1 MRRKVRNWAA
11 FLLALALVLGMI
23 PAAYAAGYSITVNAP
38 TGNDLPY
45 WVFEKVGVDSADVL
59 NLTANEGH
67 TLPTNKVARVSLAVG
82 KNKEDEAACGISING
97 MYYVQSVTLEHPDFF
112 TGTVEIQIGR
122 DAQWSEE
129 TWGNI
134 TPVEG
139 SNILGRVQFKN
150 GTFTG
155 DVSITVSPMT
165 AEQAEAAQ
173 KQNQRQVVPQ
183 GKYTV
188 AQISEAIQGIMTQK
202 RAALGLSETDNLLS
216 GDELTYAGSS
226 ATDWLPIGLSR
237 CGVEDDYDAYL
248 AALQTYVE
256 QKYREPDKLDRVKA
270 TEWHRISARR
280 RSLAVL
286 ACGGDPTHFGKDENG
301 NDINLIA
308 DGVYDRGK
316 TVDIGAQGLNG
327 WLWGLITLDSM
338 KYNIPAGSSY
348 TRTEMIKKI
357 LSFQLPDDGFNLRF
371 AQGSTAD
378 PDITAMAIQSMGP
391 YYRTSTLNVKDP
403 VDRALE
409 RLSQLQLDTADFR
422 SWGTRNSESTSQV
435 IISLCSVGIDP
446 QNDPR
451 FVKNGLN
458 LLDALF
464 YYQQEDGGFAHSYEL
479 DEGNPSAVP
488 GESDSMATDQALLA
502 LVSVWRQ
509 AQGMSPLYDF
519 RPGGVS
525 AKILTPEE
533 SEVSFAGSYEFTEVD
548 QQQAD
553 ALPKKLSTENDEE
566 VTALLNKLKM
576 SRDFD
581 GYDTYMTKLTQAKSD
596 IDALYAEIEAINT
609 DIQEQIVPMT
619 EPGLGE
625 KSTVDR
631 LVKRYKALSDHDK
644 ELVQNW
650 DAVLAVK
657 AQTDAAQRTLLL
669 CIGGAAV
676 VMIGGSILVRRRR
689 ESK

>member
-1 MRRKVRNWAA
+1 MRRKVRNWTA
-11 FLLALALVLGMI
+11 FLLALVLVLGMM
-23 PAAYAAGYSITVNAP
+23 PTAYAAGYSITVNAP

-45 WVFEKVGVDSADVL
+45 WVFEKAGVDSADVL

-67 TLPTNKVARVSLAVG
+67 TLPTSKVARVSLAVG

-97 MYYVQSVTLEHPDFF
+97 MYYVQSVTLDHPDFF
-112 TGTVEIQIGR
+112 TGTVEIQVGK
-122 DAQWSEE
+122 DAQWTEE
-129 TWGNI
+129 TWGSI
-134 TPVEG
+134 TPVES
-139 SNILGRVQFKN
+139 SNIIGRVQFKN

-165 AEQAEAAQ
+165 AEQAEAAA
-173 KQNQRQVVPQ
+173 KTNQRQVVPK
-183 GKYTV
+183 GKYSVSDIT
-188 AQISEAIQGIMTQK
+188 EAIDGILAWK
-202 RAALGLSETDNLLS
+202 RAQQGVAEGQPLLS
-216 GDELTYAGSS
+216 GELLTYAGST
-226 ATDWLPIGLSR
+226 AADWLPIGLSR
-237 CGVEDDYDAYL
+237 YGAEDDYDSYL
-248 AALQTYVE
+248 AALRTYVE
-256 QKYREPDKLDRVKA
+256 RKYREPDKLDRTKA
-270 TEWHRISARR
+270 TEWHRIA
-280 RSLAVL
+280 LAVL
-286 ACGGDPTHFGKDENG
+286 ACGGDPTHFGRDENG
-301 NDINLIA
+301 ADINLIA

-316 TVDIGAQGLNG
+316 TADLGRQGLNG

-338 KYNIPAGSSY
+338 KYTIPAGASY
-348 TRTEMIKKI
+348 TRTELVKTI
-357 LSFQLPDDGFNLRF
+357 LSYQLSDDGFNLRV

-525 AKILTPEE
+525 SKILTPEE
-533 SEVSFAGSYEFTEVD
+533 SEVSFAGSYEFTQELQSRV
-548 QQQAD
+548 D
-553 ALPKKLSTENDEE
+553 ALPDALSTEDAEE
-566 VTALLNKLKM
+566 VAFLLERLKM
-576 SRDFD
+576 SREFD
-581 GYDTYMTKLTQAKSD
+581 GYDRYMEKLTAAQEK
-596 IDALYAEIEAINT
+596 IDALYAEIESLNA
-609 DIQEQIVPMT
+609 DIQEQIISMT

-650 DAVLAVK
+650 DTVLAVK
-657 AQTDAAQRTLLL
+657 AQTDAAQRNLFLI
-669 CIGGAAV
+669 IGGAVV
-676 VMIGGSILVRRRR
+676 VMVAVTVVVRRRR

>member
-23 PAAYAAGYSITVNAP
+23 PTAYAAGYSITVNAP

-67 TLPTNKVARVSLAVG
+67 TLPTSKVARVSLAVG
-82 KNKEDEAACGISING
+82 KGKDGEASCGISVNG

-134 TPVEG
+134 TPVED
-139 SNILGRVQFKN
+139 SNILGRVQFKD

-155 DVSITVSPMT
+155 DVTISVTPMT
-165 AEQAEAAQ
+165 QQQADAAA
-173 KQNQRQVVPQ
+173 KTNQRQVVPK
-183 GKYTV
+183 GKYSVSDIT
-188 AQISEAIQGIMTQK
+188 EAIDGILAWK
-202 RAALGLSETDNLLS
+202 RAQQGVAEGQPLLS
-216 GDELTYAGSS
+216 GELLTYAGST
-226 ATDWLPIGLSR
+226 AADWLPIGLSR
-237 CGVEDDYDAYL
+237 YGAEDDYDSYL
-248 AALQTYVE
+248 AALRTYVE
-256 QKYREPDKLDRVKA
+256 QKYREPDKLDRTKA
-270 TEWHRISARR
+270 TEWHRIA
-280 RSLAVL
+280 LAVL
-286 ACGGDPTHFGKDENG
+286 ACGGDPTHFGRDENG
-301 NDINLIA
+301 ADINLIA

-316 TVDIGAQGLNG
+316 TADLGRQGLNG

-338 KYNIPAGSSY
+338 KYTIPAGASY
-348 TRTEMIKKI
+348 TRTELVKTI
-357 LSFQLPDDGFNLRF
+357 LSYQLSDDGFNLRV

-525 AKILTPEE
+525 SKILTPEE
-533 SEVSFAGSYEFTEVD
+533 SEVSFAGSYEFTEAD

-553 ALPKKLSTENDEE
+553 ALPKKLSTENDAE

-576 SRDFD
+576 SRDFE

-596 IDALYAEIEAINT
+596 IDALYAEIESINA
-609 DIQEQIVPMT
+609 DIESQIVPMT
-619 EPGLGE
+619 DPGLGE

-657 AQTDAAQRTLLL
+657 AQTDAAQRNLFLI
-669 CIGGAAV
+669 IGGAVV
-676 VMIGGSILVRRRR
+676 VMVAVTVVVRRRR

>member
-11 FLLALALVLGMI
+11 FLLALVLVWGMI

-38 TGNDLPY
+38 TGNNLPY
-45 WVFEKVGVDSADVL
+45 WVFEKVGVDSTDVL

-67 TLPTNKVARVSLAVG
+67 TLPAGKVARVSLAVG

-97 MYYVQSVTLEHPDFF
+97 MYYVQSVTLDHPDFF
-112 TGTVEIQIGR
+112 TGTVEIQVGK

-129 TWGNI
+129 TWGSI
-134 TPVEG
+134 TPVES
-139 SNILGRVQFKN
+139 SNIIGRVQFRD

-165 AEQAEAAQ
+165 AQQAEAAQ

-188 AQISEAIQGIMTQK
+188 AQISEAIQGIMAQK
-202 RAALGLSETDNLLS
+202 RAVLGLEEGDNLLS

-270 TEWHRISARR
+270 TEWHRIS
-280 RSLAVL
+280 LAVL
-286 ACGGDPTHFGKDENG
+286 ACGGDPTHFGKDADG

-525 AKILTPEE
+525 SKILTPEE
-533 SEVSFAGSYEFTEVD
+533 SEVSFAGSYEFTQELQSRV
-548 QQQAD
+548 D
-553 ALPKKLSTENDEE
+553 ALPDALSTEDAEE
-566 VTALLNKLKM
+566 VAFLLERLKM
-576 SRDFD
+576 SREFD
-581 GYDTYMTKLTQAKSD
+581 GYDRYMEKLTAAQEK
-596 IDALYAEIEAINT
+596 IDALYAEIESLNA
-609 DIQEQIVPMT
+609 DIAAEILPMT
-619 EPGLGE
+619 DAGLKE
-625 KSTVDR
+625 KPIVDGI
-631 LVKRYKALSDHDK
+631 VKRYRALSEHDR
-644 ELVQNW
+644 ELVESW

>member
-1 MRRKVRNWAA
+1 MRRKVQNWTA
-11 FLLALALVLGMI
+11 FLLALVLVLGMI
-23 PAAYAAGYSITVNAP
+23 PAAYAAGYSISVNAP
-38 TGNDLPY
+38 TGNALPY
-45 WVFEKVGVDSADVL
+45 WVFEKVGVDSADVRY
-59 NLTANEGH
+59 LTAGESHG
-67 TLPTNKVARVSLAVG
+67 LPAGRVSRVSLAVG
-82 KNKEDEAACGISING
+82 KGKDGEASCGISING
-97 MYYVQSVTLEHPDFF
+97 MYYVQSVTLDHPDFF
-112 TGTVEIQIGR
+112 TGTVEIQVGK
-122 DAQWSEE
+122 DAQWTEE
-129 TWGNI
+129 TWGSI
-134 TPVEG
+134 TPVES
-139 SNILGRVQFKN
+139 SNIIGRVQFKN

-165 AEQAEAAQ
+165 AAQSEAAQ

-202 RAALGLSETDNLLS
+202 RSALGLSETDNLLS
-216 GDELTYAGSS
+216 GDELIYAGSS

-270 TEWHRISARR
+270 TEWHRIS
-280 RSLAVL
+280 LAVL
-286 ACGGDPTHFGKDENG
+286 ACGGDPTHFGKDESG

-348 TRTEMIKKI
+348 TRTEMIKRI

-378 PDITAMAIQSMGP
+378 PDITAMAIQALAP
-391 YYRTSTLNVKDP
+391 YYRNSTFNVKDP
-403 VDRALE
+403 VDKALDC
-409 RLSQLQLDTADFR
+409 LSELQLDTGDFR
-422 SWGTRNSESTSQV
+422 SWGTRNSESVSQ
-435 IISLCSVGIDP
+435 IIVSLCSIGVDP
-446 QNDPR
+446 QNDSR
-451 FVKNGLN
+451 FIKNGIN

-464 YYQQEDGGFAHSYEL
+464 YYQQEDGGFAHSYES
-479 DEGNPSAVP
+479 DPGNPSAIP
-488 GESDSMATDQALLA
+488 GESNSIATDQALLA
-502 LVSVWRQ
+502 LVAVWRQ
-509 AQGMSPLYDF
+509 AQGMSILYDF
-519 RPGGVS
+519 RPGSVS

-533 SEVSFAGSYEFTEVD
+533 SEVSFAGSYEFTQELQSRV
-548 QQQAD
+548 D
-553 ALPKKLSTENDEE
+553 ALPDALSTEDAEE
-566 VTALLNKLKM
+566 VAFLLERLKM
-576 SRDFD
+576 SREFD
-581 GYDTYMTKLTQAKSD
+581 GYDRYMEKLTAAQEK
-596 IDALYAEIEAINT
+596 IDALYTEIESLNADIAAEIL
-609 DIQEQIVPMT
+609 PMT
-619 EPGLGE
+619 DAGLKE
-625 KSTVDR
+625 KPIVDGI
-631 LVKRYKALSDHDK
+631 VKRYRALSEHDR
-644 ELVQNW
+644 ELVESW

>member
-45 WVFEKVGVDSADVL
+45 WVFEKAGVDSADVL

-67 TLPTNKVARVSLAVG
+67 TLPTSKVARVSLAVG
-82 KNKEDEAACGISING
+82 KNKEDEVACGISING
-97 MYYVQSVTLEHPDFF
+97 MYYVQSVTLDHPDFF
-112 TGTVEIQIGR
+112 TGTVEIQVGK

-129 TWGNI
+129 TWGSI
-134 TPVEG
+134 TPVES
-139 SNILGRVQFKN
+139 SNIIGRVQFKN

-165 AEQAEAAQ
+165 AAQAEAAQ
-173 KQNQRQVVPQ
+173 KLNQRQVVPQ

-188 AQISEAIQGIMTQK
+188 AQISEAIQGIMEQK
-202 RAALGLSETDNLLS
+202 RSALGLEDGDYLLS

-256 QKYREPDKLDRVKA
+256 QKYREEDKLDRVKA
-270 TEWHRISARR
+270 TEWHRI
-280 RSLAVL
+280 SLAVL

-301 NDINLIA
+301 SDINLIA

-378 PDITAMAIQSMGP
+378 PDITAMAIQALAP
-391 YYRTSTLNVKDP
+391 YYRNSTFNVKDP
-403 VDRALE
+403 VDKALDC
-409 RLSQLQLDTADFR
+409 LSKLQLDTGDFR
-422 SWGTRNSESTSQV
+422 SWGTRNSESVSQ
-435 IISLCSVGIDP
+435 IIVSLCSIGVDP

-451 FVKNGLN
+451 FIKNGIN

-464 YYQQEDGGFAHSYEL
+464 YYQQEDGGFAHSYES
-479 DEGNPSAVP
+479 DPGNPSAIP
-488 GESDSMATDQALLA
+488 GESNSIATDQALLA
-502 LVSVWRQ
+502 LVAVWRQ
-509 AQGMSPLYDF
+509 AQGMSILYDF
-519 RPGGVS
+519 RPGSVS

-533 SEVSFAGSYEFTEVD
+533 SEVSFAGSYEFTQELQSRV
-548 QQQAD
+548 D
-553 ALPKKLSTENDEE
+553 ALPDALSTEDAEE
-566 VTALLNKLKM
+566 VAFLLERLKM
-576 SRDFD
+576 SREFD
-581 GYDTYMTKLTQAKSD
+581 GYDRYMEKLTAAQEK
-596 IDALYAEIEAINT
+596 IDALYAEIESLNA
-609 DIQEQIVPMT
+609 DIAAEILPMT
-619 EPGLGE
+619 DAGLKE
-625 KSTVDR
+625 KPIVDGI
-631 LVKRYKALSDHDK
+631 VKRYRTLSEHDR
-644 ELVQNW
+644 ELVESW

>member
-1 MRRKVRNWAA
+1 MRRKVRNLTAL
-11 FLLALALVLGMI
+11 LLALVLVLGMI
-23 PAAYAAGYSITVNAP
+23 PTAYAAGYSITVNAP
-38 TGNDLPY
+38 TGNNLPY

-59 NLTANEGH
+59 NLMANEGH

-82 KNKEDEAACGISING
+82 KNKEDEVACGISING
-97 MYYVQSVTLEHPDFF
+97 MYYVQSVTLDHPDFF
-112 TGTVEIQIGR
+112 TGTVEIQVGK
-122 DAQWSEE
+122 DAHWSEE
-129 TWGNI
+129 TWGSI
-134 TPVEG
+134 TPVES
-139 SNILGRVQFKN
+139 SNIIGRVQFKN

-165 AEQAEAAQ
+165 AAQAEAAQ
-173 KQNQRQVVPQ
+173 KLNQRQVVPQ

-188 AQISEAIQGIMTQK
+188 AQISEAIQGIMAQK
-202 RAALGLSETDNLLS
+202 RSALGLEDGDYLLS

-270 TEWHRISARR
+270 TEWHRI
-280 RSLAVL
+280 SLAVL

-378 PDITAMAIQSMGP
+378 PDITAMAIQALAP
-391 YYRTSTLNVKDP
+391 YYRNSTFNVKDP
-403 VDRALE
+403 VDKALGC
-409 RLSQLQLDTADFR
+409 LSELQLDTGDFR
-422 SWGTRNSESTSQV
+422 SWGTRNSESVSQ
-435 IISLCSVGIDP
+435 IIVSLCSIGVDP
-446 QNDPR
+446 QNDTR
-451 FVKNGLN
+451 FIKSGIN

-464 YYQQEDGGFAHSYEL
+464 YYQQEDGGFAHSYES
-479 DEGNPSAVP
+479 DPGNPSAIP
-488 GESDSMATDQALLA
+488 GESNSIATDQALLA
-502 LVSVWRQ
+502 LVAVWRQ
-509 AQGMSPLYDF
+509 AQGMSILYDF
-519 RPGGVS
+519 RPGSVS

-533 SEVSFAGSYEFTEVD
+533 SEVSFAGSYEFTEAD

-553 ALPKKLSTENDEE
+553 ALPQKLTTENDAE

-581 GYDTYMTKLTQAKSD
+581 GYDTYMAKLTQAKSD
-596 IDALYAEIEAINT
+596 IDALYAEIESLNA
-609 DIQEQIVPMT
+609 DIQEQIISMT

-650 DAVLAVK
+650 DTVLAVK
-657 AQTDAAQRTLLL
+657 AQTDAAQRNLFLI
-669 CIGGAAV
+669 IGGAVV
-676 VMIGGSILVRRRR
+676 VMVAVTVVIRRRR

>member
-1 MRRKVRNWAA
+1 MRRKVQNWTA
-11 FLLALALVLGMI
+11 FLLALVLVLGMI
-23 PAAYAAGYSITVNAP
+23 PAAYAAGYSISVNAP
-38 TGNDLPY
+38 TGNALPY
-45 WVFEKVGVDSADVL
+45 WVFEKVGVDSADVRY
-59 NLTANEGH
+59 LTAGESHG
-67 TLPTNKVARVSLAVG
+67 LPAGRVSRVSLAVG
-82 KNKEDEAACGISING
+82 KGKDGEASCGISING
-97 MYYVQSVTLEHPDFF
+97 MYYVQSVTLDHPDFF
-112 TGTVEIQIGR
+112 TGTVEIQVGK
-122 DAQWSEE
+122 DAQWTEE
-129 TWGNI
+129 TWGSI
-134 TPVEG
+134 TPVES
-139 SNILGRVQFKN
+139 SNIIGRVQFKN

-165 AEQAEAAQ
+165 AAQSEAAQ

-202 RAALGLSETDNLLS
+202 RSALGLSETDNLLS
-216 GDELTYAGSS
+216 GDELIYAGSS

-270 TEWHRISARR
+270 TEWHRIS
-280 RSLAVL
+280 LAVL
-286 ACGGDPTHFGKDENG
+286 ACGGDPTHFGKDESG

-348 TRTEMIKKI
+348 TRTEMIKRI
-357 LSFQLPDDGFNLRF
+357 LSFQLPDDGFSLRF

-378 PDITAMAIQSMGP
+378 PDITAMAIQALAP
-391 YYRTSTLNVKDP
+391 YYRNSTFNVKDP
-403 VDRALE
+403 VDKALGC
-409 RLSQLQLDTADFR
+409 LSELQLDTGDFR
-422 SWGTRNSESTSQV
+422 SWGTRNSESVSQ
-435 IISLCSVGIDP
+435 IIVSLCSIGVDP
-446 QNDPR
+446 QNDTR
-451 FVKNGLN
+451 FIKNGIN

-464 YYQQEDGGFAHSYEL
+464 YYQQEDGGFAHSYES
-479 DEGNPSAVP
+479 DPGNPSAIP
-488 GESDSMATDQALLA
+488 GESNSIATDQALLA
-502 LVSVWRQ
+502 LVAVWRQ
-509 AQGMSPLYDF
+509 AQGMSILYDF
-519 RPGGVS
+519 RPGSVS

-533 SEVSFAGSYEFTEVD
+533 SEVSFAGSYEFTEAD

-553 ALPKKLSTENDEE
+553 ALPQKLTTENDAE

-596 IDALYAEIEAINT
+596 IDALYAEIESLNA
-609 DIQEQIVPMT
+609 DIQEQIISMT

-650 DAVLAVK
+650 DTVLAVK
-657 AQTDAAQRTLLL
+657 AQTDAAQRNLFLI
-669 CIGGAAV
+669 IGGAVV
-676 VMIGGSILVRRRR
+676 VMVAATVVIRRRR

>member
-1 MRRKVRNWAA
+1 MRRKVRNLTA
-11 FLLALALVLGMI
+11 FLLALVLILGMI
-23 PAAYAAGYSITVNAP
+23 PTAYAAGYSITVNAP

-67 TLPTNKVARVSLAVG
+67 TLPASKVARVSLAVG
-82 KNKEDEAACGISING
+82 KNKEDEVACGISING

-112 TGTVEIQIGR
+112 TGTVEIQVGK
-122 DAQWSEE
+122 DAQWTED
-129 TWGNI
+129 TWGDV
-134 TPVEG
+134 TPLEESSTIG
-139 SNILGRVQFKN
+139 CVQFKN
-150 GTFTG
+150 GTFTA
-155 DVSITVSPMT
+155 DVNITITPMT
-165 AEQAEAAQ
+165 AQQAEAAQ

-188 AQISEAIQGIMTQK
+188 AQISEAIQGIMAQK
-202 RAALGLSETDNLLS
+202 RSALGLEDGDYLLS

-270 TEWHRISARR
+270 TEWHRIS
-280 RSLAVL
+280 LAVL

-301 NDINLIA
+301 SDINLIA

-357 LSFQLPDDGFNLRF
+357 LSFQLPDNGFNLRF

-378 PDITAMAIQSMGP
+378 PDITAMAIQALAP
-391 YYRTSTLNVKDP
+391 YYRNSTFNVKDP
-403 VDRALE
+403 VDKALDC
-409 RLSQLQLDTADFR
+409 LSKLQLDTGDFR
-422 SWGTRNSESTSQV
+422 SWGTRNSESVSQ
-435 IISLCSVGIDP
+435 IIVSLCSIGVDP

-451 FVKNGLN
+451 FIKNGIN

-464 YYQQEDGGFAHSYEL
+464 YYQQEDGGFAHSYES
-479 DEGNPSAVP
+479 DPGNPSAVP
-488 GESDSMATDQALLA
+488 GESNSIATDQALLA
-502 LVSVWRQ
+502 LVAVWRQ
-509 AQGMSPLYDF
+509 AQGMSILYDF
-519 RPGGVS
+519 RPGSVS

-533 SEVSFAGSYEFTEVD
+533 SEVSFAGSYEFTQELQGRV
-548 QQQAD
+548 D
-553 ALPKKLSTENDEE
+553 ALPKALSTEDAEE
-566 VTALLNKLKM
+566 VAFLLERLKM
-576 SRDFD
+576 SREFD
-581 GYDTYMTKLTQAKSD
+581 GYDRYMEKLTAAQEK
-596 IDALYAEIEAINT
+596 IDALYAEIESLNA
-609 DIQEQIVPMT
+609 DIAAEILPMT
-619 EPGLGE
+619 DAGLKE
-625 KSTVDR
+625 KPIVDGI
-631 LVKRYKALSDHDK
+631 VKRYRALSEHDRA
-644 ELVQNW
+644 LVESW

>member
-1 MRRKVRNWAA
+1 M
-11 FLLALALVLGMI
+11 
-23 PAAYAAGYSITVNAP
+23 
-38 TGNDLPY
+38 
-45 WVFEKVGVDSADVL
+45 
-59 NLTANEGH
+59 
-67 TLPTNKVARVSLAVG
+67 
-82 KNKEDEAACGISING
+82 
-97 MYYVQSVTLEHPDFF
+97 
-112 TGTVEIQIGR
+112 
-122 DAQWSEE
+122 
-129 TWGNI
+129 
-134 TPVEG
+134 EG

-202 RAALGLSETDNLLS
+202 RSALGLSETDNLLS

-248 AALQTYVE
+248 AALQSYVE

-270 TEWHRISARR
+270 TEWHRIS
-280 RSLAVL
+280 LAVL
-286 ACGGDPTHFGKDENG
+286 ACDGDPTHFGKDENG
-301 NDINLIA
+301 SDINLIA

-378 PDITAMAIQSMGP
+378 PDITAMAIQALAP
-391 YYRTSTLNVKDP
+391 YYRNATFNVKDP
-403 VDRALE
+403 VDKALDC
-409 RLSQLQLDTADFR
+409 LSELQLDTGDFR
-422 SWGTRNSESTSQV
+422 SWGTRNSESVSQ
-435 IISLCSVGIDP
+435 IIVSLCSIGVDP
-446 QNDPR
+446 QNDSR
-451 FVKNGLN
+451 FIKNGIN

-464 YYQQEDGGFAHSYEL
+464 YYQQEDGGFAHSYES
-479 DEGNPSAVP
+479 DPGNPSAIP
-488 GESDSMATDQALLA
+488 GESNSIATDQALLA
-502 LVSVWRQ
+502 LVAVWRQ
-509 AQGMSPLYDF
+509 AQGMSILYDF
-519 RPGGVS
+519 RPGSVS

-533 SEVSFAGSYEFTEVD
+533 SEVSFAGSYEFTQELQSRV
-548 QQQAD
+548 D
-553 ALPKKLSTENDEE
+553 ALPDALSTEDAEE
-566 VTALLNKLKM
+566 VAFLLERLKM
-576 SRDFD
+576 SREFD
-581 GYDTYMTKLTQAKSD
+581 GYDRYMEKLTAAQEK
-596 IDALYAEIEAINT
+596 IDALYAEIESLNA
-609 DIQEQIVPMT
+609 DIAAEILPMT
-619 EPGLGE
+619 DAGLKE
-625 KSTVDR
+625 KPIVDGI
-631 LVKRYKALSDHDK
+631 VKRYRTLSEHDR
-644 ELVQNW
+644 ELVESW

>member
-1 MRRKVRNWAA
+1 MRRKVQNWTA
-11 FLLALALVLGMI
+11 FLLALMLVLGMI
-23 PAAYAAGYSITVNAP
+23 PTAYAAGYSITVNAP

-67 TLPTNKVARVSLAVG
+67 TLPTSKVARVSLAVG
-82 KNKEDEAACGISING
+82 KGKDGEASCGISVNG

-134 TPVEG
+134 TPVED
-139 SNILGRVQFKN
+139 SNILGRVQFKD

-155 DVSITVSPMT
+155 DVTISVTPMT
-165 AEQAEAAQ
+165 QQQADAAA
-173 KQNQRQVVPQ
+173 KTNQRQVVPK
-183 GKYTV
+183 GKYSVSDIT
-188 AQISEAIQGIMTQK
+188 EAIDGILAWK
-202 RAALGLSETDNLLS
+202 RAQQGVAEGQPLLS
-216 GDELTYAGSS
+216 GELLTYAGST
-226 ATDWLPIGLSR
+226 AADWLPIGLSR
-237 CGVEDDYDAYL
+237 YGAEDDYDSYL
-248 AALQTYVE
+248 AALRTYVE
-256 QKYREPDKLDRVKA
+256 QKYREPDKLDRTKA
-270 TEWHRISARR
+270 TEWHRIA
-280 RSLAVL
+280 LAVL
-286 ACGGDPTHFGKDENG
+286 ACGGDPTHFGRDENG
-301 NDINLIA
+301 ADINLIA

-316 TVDIGAQGLNG
+316 TADLGRQGLNG

-338 KYNIPAGSSY
+338 KYTIPAGASY
-348 TRTEMIKKI
+348 TRTELVKTI
-357 LSFQLPDDGFNLRF
+357 LSYQLSDDGFNLRV

-525 AKILTPEE
+525 SKILTPEE
-533 SEVSFAGSYEFTEVD
+533 SEVSFAGSYEFTEAD
-548 QQQAD
+548 QQQVD

-566 VTALLNKLKM
+566 VTSLLNKLKM

-596 IDALYAEIEAINT
+596 IDALYAEIESINA
-609 DIQEQIVPMT
+609 DIESQIVPMT

-644 ELVQNW
+644 DLVQNW

-657 AQTDAAQRTLLL
+657 AQTDAAQRNLFLI
-669 CIGGAAV
+669 IGGVVV
-676 VMIGGSILVRRRR
+676 VMVAVTVVIRRRR

>member
-11 FLLALALVLGMI
+11 FLLALALVWGMI

-38 TGNDLPY
+38 TENDLPY

-59 NLTANEGH
+59 SLTANEGL

-82 KNKEDEAACGISING
+82 KNKEDETACGISING
-97 MYYVQSVTLEHPDFF
+97 MYYVQSVTLDHPDFF
-112 TGTVEIQIGR
+112 TGTVEIQVGK
-122 DAQWSEE
+122 DAHWSEE
-129 TWGNI
+129 TWGSI
-134 TPVEG
+134 TPVES
-139 SNILGRVQFKN
+139 SNIIGRVQFKN

-165 AEQAEAAQ
+165 AAQAEAAQ
-173 KQNQRQVVPQ
+173 KLNQRQVVPQ

-202 RAALGLSETDNLLS
+202 RSALGLEDGDYLLS

-270 TEWHRISARR
+270 TEWHRIS
-280 RSLAVL
+280 LAVL

-301 NDINLIA
+301 SDINLIA

-348 TRTEMIKKI
+348 TRTEMIKRI
-357 LSFQLPDDGFNLRF
+357 LSFQLPDNGFNLRF

-525 AKILTPEE
+525 SKILTPEE
-533 SEVSFAGSYEFTEVD
+533 SEVSFAGSYEFTQELQSRV
-548 QQQAD
+548 D
-553 ALPKKLSTENDEE
+553 ALPDALSTEDAEE
-566 VTALLNKLKM
+566 VAFLLERLKM
-576 SRDFD
+576 SREFD
-581 GYDTYMTKLTQAKSD
+581 GYDRYMEKLTAAQEK
-596 IDALYAEIEAINT
+596 IDALYAEIESLNA
-609 DIQEQIVPMT
+609 DIAAEILPMT
-619 EPGLGE
+619 DAGLKE
-625 KSTVDR
+625 KPIVDGI
-631 LVKRYKALSDHDK
+631 VKRYRTLSEHDR
-644 ELVQNW
+644 ELVESW

>member
-11 FLLALALVLGMI
+11 FLLALVLVWGMI

-59 NLTANEGH
+59 YLTAGESHG
-67 TLPTNKVARVSLAVG
+67 LPAGRVSRVSLAVG
-82 KNKEDEAACGISING
+82 KGKDGEASCGISVNG

-134 TPVEG
+134 TPVED
-139 SNILGRVQFKN
+139 SNILGRVQFKD

-155 DVSITVSPMT
+155 DVTISVTPMT
-165 AEQAEAAQ
+165 QQQADAAA
-173 KQNQRQVVPQ
+173 KTNQRQVVPK
-183 GKYTV
+183 GKYSVSDIT
-188 AQISEAIQGIMTQK
+188 EAIDGILAWK
-202 RAALGLSETDNLLS
+202 RAQQGVAEGQPLLS
-216 GDELTYAGSS
+216 GELLTYAGST
-226 ATDWLPIGLSR
+226 AADWLPIGLSR
-237 CGVEDDYDAYL
+237 YGAEDDYDSYL
-248 AALQTYVE
+248 AALRTYVE
-256 QKYREPDKLDRVKA
+256 QKYREPDKLDRTKA
-270 TEWHRISARR
+270 TEWHRIA
-280 RSLAVL
+280 LAVL
-286 ACGGDPTHFGKDENG
+286 ACGGDPTHFGRDENG
-301 NDINLIA
+301 ADINLIA

-316 TVDIGAQGLNG
+316 TADLGRQGLNG

-338 KYNIPAGSSY
+338 KYTIPAGASY
-348 TRTEMIKKI
+348 TRTELVKTI
-357 LSFQLPDDGFNLRF
+357 LSYQLSDDGFNLRV

-525 AKILTPEE
+525 SKILTPEE
-533 SEVSFAGSYEFTEVD
+533 SEVSFAGSYEFTEAD

-553 ALPKKLSTENDEE
+553 ALPQKLTTENDAE

-581 GYDTYMTKLTQAKSD
+581 GYETYMTKLTQAKSD
-596 IDALYAEIEAINT
+596 IDALYAEIENLNA
-609 DIQEQIVPMT
+609 DIQKQIIPMT

-657 AQTDAAQRTLLL
+657 AQTDAAQRNLFLT
-669 CIGGAAV
+669 IGGAVV
-676 VMIGGSILVRRRR
+676 VMVAVTVVVRRRR

>member
-1 MRRKVRNWAA
+1 MRRKSGKW
-11 FLLALALVLGMI
+11 LLWLLVLTLLWGSI
-23 PAAYAAGYSITVNAP
+23 PAAYAAGHSITIHAP
-38 TGNDLPY
+38 EGNGLPY
-45 WVFEKVGVDSADVL
+45 WEFEKAGVESADVRY
-59 NLTANEGH
+59 LTAGESHG
-67 TLPTNKVARVSLAVG
+67 LPAGRVSRVSLAVG
-82 KNKEDEAACGISING
+82 KGKDGEASCGISVNG

-134 TPVEG
+134 TPVED
-139 SNILGRVQFKN
+139 SNILGRVQFKD
-150 GTFTG
+150 GTFTD
-155 DVSITVSPMT
+155 DVTISVTPMT
-165 AEQAEAAQ
+165 QQQADAAQ

-188 AQISEAIQGIMTQK
+188 AQISEAIQGIMAQK
-202 RAALGLSETDNLLS
+202 RSALGLSETDNLLS

-237 CGVEDDYDAYL
+237 CGVEDDYDSYL

-270 TEWHRISARR
+270 TEWHRISL
-280 RSLAVL
+280 SVL
-286 ACGGDPTHFGKDENG
+286 ACGGDPTHFGKDADG

-378 PDITAMAIQSMGP
+378 PDITAMAIQALAP
-391 YYRTSTLNVKDP
+391 YYRNATFNVKDP
-403 VDRALE
+403 VDKALDC
-409 RLSQLQLDTADFR
+409 LSKLQLDTGDFR
-422 SWGTRNSESTSQV
+422 SWGTRNSESVSQ
-435 IISLCSVGIDP
+435 IIVSLCSIGVDP
-446 QNDPR
+446 QNDSR
-451 FVKNGLN
+451 FIKNGIN

-525 AKILTPEE
+525 SKILTPEE
-533 SEVSFAGSYEFTEVD
+533 SEVSFAGSYEFTQELQSRV
-548 QQQAD
+548 D
-553 ALPKKLSTENDEE
+553 ALPDALSTEDAEE
-566 VTALLNKLKM
+566 VAFLLERLKM
-576 SRDFD
+576 SREFD
-581 GYDTYMTKLTQAKSD
+581 GYDRYMEKLTAAQEK
-596 IDALYAEIEAINT
+596 IDALYAEIESLNA
-609 DIQEQIVPMT
+609 DIAAEILPMT
-619 EPGLGE
+619 DAGLKE
-625 KSTVDR
+625 KPIVDGI
-631 LVKRYKALSDHDK
+631 VKRYRALSEHDR
-644 ELVQNW
+644 ELVESW

>member
-1 MRRKVRNWAA
+1 MRRKVRNWTA
-11 FLLALALVLGMI
+11 FLLALVLIFSMI

-45 WVFEKVGVDSADVL
+45 WVFEKAGVDSADVL

-67 TLPTNKVARVSLAVG
+67 TLPASKVARVSLAVG
-82 KNKEDEAACGISING
+82 KNKEDEASCGISING
-97 MYYVQSVTLEHPDFF
+97 MYYVQSVTLDHPDFF
-112 TGTVEIQIGR
+112 TGTVEIQVGK
-122 DAQWSEE
+122 DAQWGEE
-129 TWGNI
+129 TWGSI
-134 TPVEG
+134 TPLEN
-139 SNILGRVQFKN
+139 SNIIGRVQFKH

-165 AEQAEAAQ
+165 AQQAETAQ

-188 AQISEAIQGIMTQK
+188 AQISEAIQGIMAQK
-202 RAALGLSETDNLLS
+202 RAVLGLEEGDNLLS
-216 GDELTYAGSS
+216 GGELTYAGSS

-256 QKYREPDKLDRVKA
+256 QKYREPDKLDRTKA
-270 TEWHRISARR
+270 TEWHRIA
-280 RSLAVL
+280 LAVL
-286 ACGGDPTHFGKDENG
+286 ACGGDPTHFGRDENG

-378 PDITAMAIQSMGP
+378 PDITAMAIQALAP
-391 YYRTSTLNVKDP
+391 YYRNSTFNVKDP
-403 VDRALE
+403 VDKALDC
-409 RLSQLQLDTADFR
+409 LSKLQLDTGDFR
-422 SWGTRNSESTSQV
+422 SWGTRNSESVSQ
-435 IISLCSVGIDP
+435 IIVSLCSIGVDP

-451 FVKNGLN
+451 FIKNGIN

-464 YYQQEDGGFAHSYEL
+464 YYQQEDGGFAHSYES
-479 DEGNPSAVP
+479 DPSNPSAVA
-488 GESDSMATDQALLA
+488 GESNSIATDQALLA
-502 LVSVWRQ
+502 LVAVWRQ
-509 AQGMSPLYDF
+509 AQGMSILYDF
-519 RPGGVS
+519 RPGSVS

-533 SEVSFAGSYEFTEVD
+533 SEVSFAGSYEFTQELQSRV
-548 QQQAD
+548 D
-553 ALPKKLSTENDEE
+553 ALPDALSTEDAEE
-566 VTALLNKLKM
+566 VAFLLERLKM
-576 SRDFD
+576 SREFD
-581 GYDTYMTKLTQAKSD
+581 GYDRYMEKLTAAQEK
-596 IDALYAEIEAINT
+596 IDALYAEIESLNA
-609 DIQEQIVPMT
+609 DIAAEILPMT
-619 EPGLGE
+619 DAGLKE
-625 KSTVDR
+625 KPIVDGI
-631 LVKRYKALSDHDK
+631 VKRYRALSEHDR
-644 ELVQNW
+644 ELVESW

>member
-1 MRRKVRNWAA
+1 MRRKVRNWTA
-11 FLLALALVLGMI
+11 FLLALVLIFSMI

-45 WVFEKVGVDSADVL
+45 WVFEKAGVDSADVL

-67 TLPTNKVARVSLAVG
+67 TLPASKVARVSLAVG
-82 KNKEDEAACGISING
+82 KNKEDEASCGISING
-97 MYYVQSVTLEHPDFF
+97 MYYVQSVTLDHPDFF
-112 TGTVEIQIGR
+112 TGTVEIQVGK
-122 DAQWSEE
+122 DAQWGEE
-129 TWGNI
+129 TWGSI
-134 TPVEG
+134 TPLEN
-139 SNILGRVQFKN
+139 SNIIGRVQFKH

-165 AEQAEAAQ
+165 AQQAETAQ

-188 AQISEAIQGIMTQK
+188 AQISEAIQGIMAQK
-202 RAALGLSETDNLLS
+202 RAVLGLEEGDNLLS
-216 GDELTYAGSS
+216 GGELTYAGSS

-270 TEWHRISARR
+270 TEWHRI
-280 RSLAVL
+280 SLAVL

-378 PDITAMAIQSMGP
+378 PDITAMAIQALAP
-391 YYRTSTLNVKDP
+391 YYRNSTFNVKDP
-403 VDRALE
+403 VDKALDC
-409 RLSQLQLDTADFR
+409 LSKLQLDTGDFR
-422 SWGTRNSESTSQV
+422 SWGTRNSESVSQ
-435 IISLCSVGIDP
+435 IIVSLCSIGVDP

-451 FVKNGLN
+451 FIKNGIN

-464 YYQQEDGGFAHSYEL
+464 YYQQEDGGFAHSYES
-479 DEGNPSAVP
+479 DPSNPSAVA
-488 GESDSMATDQALLA
+488 GESNSIATDQALLA
-502 LVSVWRQ
+502 LVAVWRQ
-509 AQGMSPLYDF
+509 AQGMSILYDF
-519 RPGGVS
+519 RPGSVS

-533 SEVSFAGSYEFTEVD
+533 SEVSFAGSYEFTQELQSRV
-548 QQQAD
+548 D
-553 ALPKKLSTENDEE
+553 ALPDALSTEDAEE
-566 VTALLNKLKM
+566 VAFLLERLKM
-576 SRDFD
+576 SREFD
-581 GYDTYMTKLTQAKSD
+581 GYDRYMEKLTAAQEK
-596 IDALYAEIEAINT
+596 IDALYAEIESLNA
-609 DIQEQIVPMT
+609 DIAAEILPMT
-619 EPGLGE
+619 DAGLKE
-625 KSTVDR
+625 KPIVDGI
-631 LVKRYKALSDHDK
+631 VKRYRTLSEHDR
-644 ELVQNW
+644 ELVENW

>member
-1 MRRKVRNWAA
+1 MRRKVRNWTA
-11 FLLALALVLGMI
+11 FLLALMLVLGMI
-23 PAAYAAGYSITVNAP
+23 PTAYAAGYSITVNAP

-45 WVFEKVGVDSADVL
+45 WVFEKAGVDSADVL

-67 TLPTNKVARVSLAVG
+67 TLPASKVARVSLAVG

-97 MYYVQSVTLEHPDFF
+97 MYYVQSVTLDHPDFF
-112 TGTVEIQIGR
+112 TGTVEIQVGK

-129 TWGNI
+129 TWGNV
-134 TPVEG
+134 TPLEN
-139 SNILGRVQFKN
+139 SNIIGRVQFKN

-165 AEQAEAAQ
+165 AQQAEAAQ

-188 AQISEAIQGIMTQK
+188 AQISEAIQGILAQK
-202 RAALGLSETDNLLS
+202 RSALGLPETDDLLS

-237 CGVEDDYDAYL
+237 CGVEADYDAYL

-270 TEWHRISARR
+270 TEWHRIS
-280 RSLAVL
+280 LAVL
-286 ACGGDPTHFGKDENG
+286 ACGGDPTHFGKDADG

-378 PDITAMAIQSMGP
+378 PDITAMAIQALAP
-391 YYRTSTLNVKDP
+391 YYRNATFNVKDP
-403 VDRALE
+403 VDKALDC
-409 RLSQLQLDTADFR
+409 LSKLQLDTGDFR
-422 SWGTRNSESTSQV
+422 SWGTRNSESVSQ
-435 IISLCSVGIDP
+435 IIVSLCSIGVDP

-451 FVKNGLN
+451 FIKNGIN

-464 YYQQEDGGFAHSYEL
+464 YYQQEDGGFAHS
-479 DEGNPSAVP
+479 AIP
-488 GESDSMATDQALLA
+488 GESNSIATDQALLA
-502 LVSVWRQ
+502 LVAVWRQ
-509 AQGMSPLYDF
+509 AQGMSILYDF
-519 RPGGVS
+519 RPGSVS

-533 SEVSFAGSYEFTEVD
+533 SEVSFAGSYEFTEAD

-553 ALPKKLSTENDEE
+553 ALPKKLSTENDAE
-566 VTALLNKLKM
+566 VTALLDKLKM
-576 SRDFD
+576 SRNFD
-581 GYDTYMTKLTQAKSD
+581 GYDTYMTKLTQAKRD
-596 IDALYAEIEAINT
+596 IDALYAEIESINV
-609 DIQEQIVPMT
+609 DIQEQIIPMT
-619 EPGLGE
+619 DPGLGE

-631 LVKRYKALSDHDK
+631 LVKRYKVLSGHDK

-650 DAVLAVK
+650 GAVLSVK
-657 AQTDAAQRTLLL
+657 AQTDAAQRNLFLI
-669 CIGGAAV
+669 IGGAVV
-676 VMIGGSILVRRRR
+676 VMVAATVVIRRRR

>member
-38 TGNDLPY
+38 TGNNLPY

-82 KNKEDEAACGISING
+82 KGKDGEASCGISVNG

-134 TPVEG
+134 TPVED
-139 SNILGRVQFKN
+139 SNILGRVQFKD

-155 DVSITVSPMT
+155 DVTISVTPMT
-165 AEQAEAAQ
+165 QQQADAAA
-173 KQNQRQVVPQ
+173 KTNQRQVVPK
-183 GKYTV
+183 GKYSVSDIT
-188 AQISEAIQGIMTQK
+188 EAIDGILAWK
-202 RAALGLSETDNLLS
+202 RAQQGVAEGQPLLS
-216 GDELTYAGSS
+216 GELLTYAGST
-226 ATDWLPIGLSR
+226 AADWLPIGLSR
-237 CGVEDDYDAYL
+237 YGAEDDYDSYL
-248 AALQTYVE
+248 AALRTYVE
-256 QKYREPDKLDRVKA
+256 QKYREPDKLDRTKA
-270 TEWHRISARR
+270 TEWHRIA
-280 RSLAVL
+280 LAVL
-286 ACGGDPTHFGKDENG
+286 ACGGDPTHFGRDENG
-301 NDINLIA
+301 ADINLIA

-403 VDRALE
+403 VDKALDC
-409 RLSQLQLDTADFR
+409 LSKLQLDTGDFR
-422 SWGTRNSESTSQV
+422 SWGTRNSESVSQ
-435 IISLCSVGIDP
+435 IIVSLCSIGVDP
-446 QNDPR
+446 QNDSR
-451 FVKNGLN
+451 FIKNGIN

-464 YYQQEDGGFAHSYEL
+464 YYQQEDGGFAHSYES
-479 DEGNPSAVP
+479 DPGNPSAIP
-488 GESDSMATDQALLA
+488 GESNSIATDQALLA
-502 LVSVWRQ
+502 LVAVWRQ
-509 AQGMSPLYDF
+509 AQGMSILYDF
-519 RPGGVS
+519 RPGSVS

-533 SEVSFAGSYEFTEVD
+533 SEVSFAGSYKFTEAD

-553 ALPKKLSTENDEE
+553 ALPKKLSTENDAE

-576 SRDFD
+576 SRDFE

-596 IDALYAEIEAINT
+596 IDALYAEIESLNA
-609 DIQEQIVPMT
+609 DIQEQIISMT

-650 DAVLAVK
+650 DTVLAVK
-657 AQTDAAQRTLLL
+657 AQTDAAQRNLFLI
-669 CIGGAAV
+669 IGGAVV
-676 VMIGGSILVRRRR
+676 VMVAVTVVVRRRR

>member
-11 FLLALALVLGMI
+11 FLLALVLVFSMI
-23 PAAYAAGYSITVNAP
+23 PTAYAAGYSITVNAP

-45 WVFEKVGVDSADVL
+45 WVFEKAGVDSADVL

-67 TLPTNKVARVSLAVG
+67 TLPASKVARVSLAVG

-139 SNILGRVQFKN
+139 SNIIGRVQFKN
-150 GTFTG
+150 GAFTG

-165 AEQAEAAQ
+165 AEQSEAAQ

-188 AQISEAIQGIMTQK
+188 AQISEAIQGIMVQK
-202 RAALGLSETDNLLS
+202 RSALGLEEGDYLLS

-237 CGVEDDYDAYL
+237 CGVEDNYDAYL

-270 TEWHRISARR
+270 TEWHRIS
-280 RSLAVL
+280 LAVL
-286 ACGGDPTHFGKDENG
+286 ACGGDPTHFGKDESG

-378 PDITAMAIQSMGP
+378 PDITAMAIQALAP
-391 YYRTSTLNVKDP
+391 YYRNATFNVKDP
-403 VDRALE
+403 VDKALDC
-409 RLSQLQLDTADFR
+409 LSKLQLDTGDFR
-422 SWGTRNSESTSQV
+422 SWGTRNSESVSQ
-435 IISLCSVGIDP
+435 IIVSLCSIGVDP
-446 QNDPR
+446 QNDSR
-451 FVKNGLN
+451 FIKNGIN

-464 YYQQEDGGFAHSYEL
+464 YYQQEDGGFAHSYES
-479 DEGNPSAVP
+479 DPGNPSAIP
-488 GESDSMATDQALLA
+488 GESNSIATDQALLA
-502 LVSVWRQ
+502 LVAVWRQ
-509 AQGMSPLYDF
+509 AQGMSILYDF
-519 RPGGVS
+519 RPGSVS

-533 SEVSFAGSYEFTEVD
+533 SEVSFAGSYEFTEAD

-553 ALPKKLSTENDEE
+553 ALPDALSTEDAEE
-566 VTALLNKLKM
+566 VAFLLERLKM
-576 SRDFD
+576 SREFD
-581 GYDTYMTKLTQAKSD
+581 GYDRYMEKLTAAQEK
-596 IDALYAEIEAINT
+596 IDALYAEIESLNA
-609 DIQEQIVPMT
+609 DIAAEILPMT
-619 EPGLGE
+619 DAGLKE
-625 KSTVDR
+625 KPIVDGI
-631 LVKRYKALSDHDK
+631 VKRYRTLSEHDR
-644 ELVQNW
+644 ELVESW

>member
-1 MRRKVRNWAA
+1 MRRKSGKW
-11 FLLALALVLGMI
+11 LLWLLVLTLLWGSI
-23 PAAYAAGYSITVNAP
+23 PAAYAAGHSITVNAP

-45 WVFEKVGVDSADVL
+45 WVFEKVGVENADVL
-59 NLTANEGH
+59 YLTAGESHG
-67 TLPTNKVARVSLAVG
+67 LPAGRVSRVSLAVG
-82 KNKEDEAACGISING
+82 KGKDGEASCGISVNG

-134 TPVEG
+134 TPVED
-139 SNILGRVQFKN
+139 SNILGRVQFKD

-155 DVSITVSPMT
+155 DVTISVTPMT
-165 AEQAEAAQ
+165 QQQADAAA
-173 KQNQRQVVPQ
+173 KTNQRQVVPK
-183 GKYTV
+183 GKYSVSDIT
-188 AQISEAIQGIMTQK
+188 EAIDGILAWK
-202 RAALGLSETDNLLS
+202 RAQQGVAEGQPLLS
-216 GDELTYAGSS
+216 GELLTYAGST
-226 ATDWLPIGLSR
+226 AADWLPIGLSR
-237 CGVEDDYDAYL
+237 YGAEDDYDSYL
-248 AALQTYVE
+248 AALRTYVE
-256 QKYREPDKLDRVKA
+256 QKYREPDKLDRTKA
-270 TEWHRISARR
+270 TEWHRIA
-280 RSLAVL
+280 LAVL
-286 ACGGDPTHFGKDENG
+286 ACGGDPTHFGRDENG
-301 NDINLIA
+301 ADINLIA

-316 TVDIGAQGLNG
+316 TADLGRQGLNG

-338 KYNIPAGSSY
+338 KYTIPAGASY
-348 TRTEMIKKI
+348 TRTELVKTI
-357 LSFQLPDDGFNLRF
+357 LSYQLSDDGFNLRV

-525 AKILTPEE
+525 SKILTPEE
-533 SEVSFAGSYEFTEVD
+533 SEVSFAGSYEFTEAD

-553 ALPKKLSTENDEE
+553 ALPQKLTTENDAE

-596 IDALYAEIEAINT
+596 IDALYAEIESLNA
-609 DIQEQIVPMT
+609 DIQEQIISMT

-625 KSTVDR
+625 KPTVDR
-631 LVKRYKALSDHDK
+631 LVKRYKALPDHDK
-644 ELVQNW
+644 ALVENW

-657 AQTDAAQRTLLL
+657 AQTDAAQRNLFLI
-669 CIGGAAV
+669 IGGVVV
-676 VMIGGSILVRRRR
+676 VMVAVTVVVRRRR

>member
-1 MRRKVRNWAA
+1 MRRKSGKW
-11 FLLALALVLGMI
+11 LLWLLVLTLLWGSI

-45 WVFEKVGVDSADVL
+45 WVFEKAGVDSADVL

-97 MYYVQSVTLEHPDFF
+97 MYYVQSVTLDHPDFF
-112 TGTVEIQIGR
+112 TGTVEIQVGK
-122 DAQWSEE
+122 DAQWTEE
-129 TWGNI
+129 TWGSI
-134 TPVEG
+134 TPVES
-139 SNILGRVQFKN
+139 SNIIGRVQFKN

-165 AEQAEAAQ
+165 AAQAEAAQ
-173 KQNQRQVVPQ
+173 KLNQRQVVPQ

-188 AQISEAIQGIMTQK
+188 AQISEAIQGIMEQK
-202 RAALGLSETDNLLS
+202 RSALGLSETDNLLS

-270 TEWHRISARR
+270 TEWHRIS
-280 RSLAVL
+280 LAVL

-301 NDINLIA
+301 SDINLIA

-348 TRTEMIKKI
+348 TRTEMIKRI

-378 PDITAMAIQSMGP
+378 PDITAMAIQALAP
-391 YYRTSTLNVKDP
+391 YYRNSTFNVKDP
-403 VDRALE
+403 VDKALDC
-409 RLSQLQLDTADFR
+409 LSKLQLDTGDFR
-422 SWGTRNSESTSQV
+422 SWGTRNSESVSQ
-435 IISLCSVGIDP
+435 IIVSLCSIGVDP
-446 QNDPR
+446 QNDTR
-451 FVKNGLN
+451 FIKNGIN

-464 YYQQEDGGFAHSYEL
+464 YYQQEDGGFAHSYES
-479 DEGNPSAVP
+479 DPGNPSAIP
-488 GESDSMATDQALLA
+488 GESNSIATDQALLA
-502 LVSVWRQ
+502 LVAVWRQ
-509 AQGMSPLYDF
+509 AQGMSILYDF
-519 RPGGVS
+519 RPGSVS

-533 SEVSFAGSYEFTEVD
+533 SEVSFAGSYEFTQELQGRV
-548 QQQAD
+548 A
-553 ALPKKLSTENDEE
+553 ALPKALSTEDAEE
-566 VTALLNKLKM
+566 VAFLLERLKM
-576 SRDFD
+576 SREFD
-581 GYDTYMTKLTQAKSD
+581 GYDRYMEKLTAAQEK
-596 IDALYAEIEAINT
+596 IDALYAEIESLNA
-609 DIQEQIVPMT
+609 DIAAEILPMT
-619 EPGLGE
+619 DAGLKE
-625 KSTVDR
+625 KPIVDGI
-631 LVKRYKALSDHDK
+631 VKRYRALSEHDRA
-644 ELVQNW
+644 LVESW

>member
-11 FLLALALVLGMI
+11 FLLALALVWGMI

-45 WVFEKVGVDSADVL
+45 WVFEKAGVDSADVL
-59 NLTANEGH
+59 NLMANEGH
-67 TLPTNKVARVSLAVG
+67 TLPASKVARVSLAVG

-97 MYYVQSVTLEHPDFF
+97 MYYVQSVTLDHPDFF

-256 QKYREPDKLDRVKA
+256 QKYREEDKLDRVKA
-270 TEWHRISARR
+270 TEWHRI
-280 RSLAVL
+280 SLAVL
-286 ACGGDPTHFGKDENG
+286 ACGGDPTHFGKDESG

-348 TRTEMIKKI
+348 TRTEMIKRI
-357 LSFQLPDDGFNLRF
+357 LSFQLPDDGFSLRF

-533 SEVSFAGSYEFTEVD
+533 SEVSFAGSYEFTEAD

-553 ALPKKLSTENDEE
+553 ALPQKLTTENDAE

-581 GYDTYMTKLTQAKSD
+581 GYETYMTKLTQAKSD
-596 IDALYAEIEAINT
+596 IDALYAEIESLNA
-609 DIQEQIVPMT
+609 DIQEQIISMT

-650 DAVLAVK
+650 DTVLAVK
-657 AQTDAAQRTLLL
+657 AQTDAAQRNLFLI
-669 CIGGAAV
+669 IGGAVV
-676 VMIGGSILVRRRR
+676 VMVAVTVVVRRRR

>member
-270 TEWHRISARR
+270 TEWHRIS
-280 RSLAVL
+280 LAVL

-533 SEVSFAGSYEFTEVD
+533 SEVSFAGSYEFTQELQSRV
-548 QQQAD
+548 D
-553 ALPKKLSTENDEE
+553 ALPDALSTEDAEE
-566 VTALLNKLKM
+566 VAFLLERLKM
-576 SRDFD
+576 SREFD
-581 GYDTYMTKLTQAKSD
+581 GYDRYMEKLTAAQEK
-596 IDALYAEIEAINT
+596 IDALYAEIESLNA
-609 DIQEQIVPMT
+609 DIAAEILPMT
-619 EPGLGE
+619 DAGLKE
-625 KSTVDR
+625 KPIVDGI
-631 LVKRYKALSDHDK
+631 VKRYRALSEHDR
-644 ELVQNW
+644 ELVESW

>member
-1 MRRKVRNWAA
+1 MRRKSGKW
-11 FLLALALVLGMI
+11 LLWLLVLTLLWGSI
-23 PAAYAAGYSITVNAP
+23 PAAYAAGHSITIHAP
-38 TGNDLPY
+38 EGNGLPY
-45 WVFEKVGVDSADVL
+45 WEFEKAGVESADVRY
-59 NLTANEGH
+59 LTAGESHG
-67 TLPTNKVARVSLAVG
+67 LPAGRVSRVSLAVG
-82 KNKEDEAACGISING
+82 KGKDGEASCGISVNG

-139 SNILGRVQFKN
+139 SNIIGRVQFKN

-165 AEQAEAAQ
+165 AAQAETAQ
-173 KQNQRQVVPQ
+173 KLNQRQVVPQ

-202 RAALGLSETDNLLS
+202 RSALGLSETDNLLS

-270 TEWHRISARR
+270 TEWHRIS
-280 RSLAVL
+280 LAVL

-301 NDINLIA
+301 SDINLIA

-378 PDITAMAIQSMGP
+378 PDITAMAIQALAP
-391 YYRTSTLNVKDP
+391 YYRNSTFNVKDP
-403 VDRALE
+403 VDKALDC
-409 RLSQLQLDTADFR
+409 LSELQLDTGDFR
-422 SWGTRNSESTSQV
+422 SWGTRNSESVSQ
-435 IISLCSVGIDP
+435 IIVSLCSIGVDP
-446 QNDPR
+446 QNDSR
-451 FVKNGLN
+451 FIKNGIN

-464 YYQQEDGGFAHSYEL
+464 YYQQEDGGFAHSYES
-479 DEGNPSAVP
+479 DPGNPSAIP
-488 GESDSMATDQALLA
+488 GESNSIATDQALLA
-502 LVSVWRQ
+502 LVAVWRQ
-509 AQGMSPLYDF
+509 AQGMSILYDF
-519 RPGGVS
+519 RPGSVS

-533 SEVSFAGSYEFTEVD
+533 SEVSFAGSYEFTEAD

-553 ALPKKLSTENDEE
+553 ALPKKLSTENDAE

-581 GYDTYMTKLTQAKSD
+581 GYDRYMEKLTAAQEK
-596 IDALYAEIEAINT
+596 IDALYAEIESLNA
-609 DIQEQIVPMT
+609 DIAAEILPMT
-619 EPGLGE
+619 DAGLKE
-625 KSTVDR
+625 KPIVDGI
-631 LVKRYKALSDHDK
+631 VKRYRALSEHDRA
-644 ELVQNW
+644 LVESW

>member
-1 MRRKVRNWAA
+1 MRRKSGKW
-11 FLLALALVLGMI
+11 LLWLLVLTLLWGSV
-23 PAAYAAGYSITVNAP
+23 PAAYAAGHSITVHAP
-38 TGNDLPY
+38 EGNGLPY
-45 WVFEKVGVDSADVL
+45 WEFEKAGVENADVL
-59 NLTANEGH
+59 YLTAGESHG
-67 TLPTNKVARVSLAVG
+67 LPAGRVSRVSLAVG
-82 KNKEDEAACGISING
+82 KGKDGEASCGISVNG

-134 TPVEG
+134 TPVED
-139 SNILGRVQFKN
+139 SSILSRVQFKN

-155 DVSITVSPMT
+155 DVTISVTPMT
-165 AEQAEAAQ
+165 QQQADAAA
-173 KQNQRQVVPQ
+173 KTNQRQVVPK
-183 GKYTV
+183 GKYSVSDIT
-188 AQISEAIQGIMTQK
+188 EAIDGILAWK
-202 RAALGLSETDNLLS
+202 RAQQGVAEGQPLLS
-216 GDELTYAGSS
+216 GELLTYAGST
-226 ATDWLPIGLSR
+226 AADWLPIGLSR
-237 CGVEDDYDAYL
+237 YGAEDDYDSYL
-248 AALQTYVE
+248 AALRTYVE
-256 QKYREPDKLDRVKA
+256 QKYREPDKLDRTKA
-270 TEWHRISARR
+270 TEWHRIA
-280 RSLAVL
+280 LAVL
-286 ACGGDPTHFGKDENG
+286 ACGGDPTHFGRDENG
-301 NDINLIA
+301 ADINLIA

-316 TVDIGAQGLNG
+316 TADLGRQGLNG

-338 KYNIPAGSSY
+338 KYTIPAGASY
-348 TRTEMIKKI
+348 TRTELVKTI
-357 LSFQLPDDGFNLRF
+357 LSYQLSDDGFNLRV

-525 AKILTPEE
+525 SKILTPEE
-533 SEVSFAGSYEFTEVD
+533 SEVSFAGSYEFTEAD

-553 ALPKKLSTENDEE
+553 ALPQKLTTENDAE

-596 IDALYAEIEAINT
+596 IDALYAEIESLNA
-609 DIQEQIVPMT
+609 DIQEQIISMT

-650 DAVLAVK
+650 DTVLAVK
-657 AQTDAAQRTLLL
+657 AQTDAAQRNLFLI
-669 CIGGAAV
+669 IGGAVV
-676 VMIGGSILVRRRR
+676 VMVAATVVIRRRR

>member
-38 TGNDLPY
+38 TGNNLPY

-82 KNKEDEAACGISING
+82 KGKDGEASCGISVNG

-134 TPVEG
+134 TPVED
-139 SNILGRVQFKN
+139 SNILGRVQFKD

-155 DVSITVSPMT
+155 DVTISVTPMT
-165 AEQAEAAQ
+165 QQQADAAA
-173 KQNQRQVVPQ
+173 KTNQRQVVPK
-183 GKYTV
+183 GKYSVSDIT
-188 AQISEAIQGIMTQK
+188 EAIDGILAWK
-202 RAALGLSETDNLLS
+202 RAQQGVAEGQPLLS
-216 GDELTYAGSS
+216 GELLTYAGST
-226 ATDWLPIGLSR
+226 AADWLPIGLSR
-237 CGVEDDYDAYL
+237 YGVEDDYDSYL
-248 AALQTYVE
+248 AALRTYVE
-256 QKYREPDKLDRVKA
+256 QKYREPDKLDRTKA
-270 TEWHRISARR
+270 TEWHRIA
-280 RSLAVL
+280 LAVL
-286 ACGGDPTHFGKDENG
+286 ACGGDPTHFGRDENG
-301 NDINLIA
+301 ADINLIA

-316 TVDIGAQGLNG
+316 TADLGRQGLNG

-338 KYNIPAGSSY
+338 KYTIPAGASY
-348 TRTEMIKKI
+348 TRTELVKTI
-357 LSFQLPDDGFNLRF
+357 LSYQLSDDGFNLRV

-533 SEVSFAGSYEFTEVD
+533 SEVSFAGSYEFTEAD

-553 ALPKKLSTENDEE
+553 ALPQKLTTENDAE

-581 GYDTYMTKLTQAKSD
+581 GYETYMTKLTQAKSD
-596 IDALYAEIEAINT
+596 IDALYAEIESLNA
-609 DIQEQIVPMT
+609 DIQEQIISMT

-650 DAVLAVK
+650 DTVLAVK
-657 AQTDAAQRTLLL
+657 AQTDAAQRNLFLI
-669 CIGGAAV
+669 IGGAVV
-676 VMIGGSILVRRRR
+676 VMVAVTVVVRRRR

>member
-1 MRRKVRNWAA
+1 MRRKVQNWTA
-11 FLLALALVLGMI
+11 FLLALMLVLGMI
-23 PAAYAAGYSITVNAP
+23 PTAYAAGYSITVNAP

-67 TLPTNKVARVSLAVG
+67 TLPTSKVARVSLAVG
-82 KNKEDEAACGISING
+82 KGKDGEASCGISVNG

-134 TPVEG
+134 TPVED
-139 SNILGRVQFKN
+139 SNILGRVQFKD

-155 DVSITVSPMT
+155 DVTISVTPMT
-165 AEQAEAAQ
+165 QQQADAAA
-173 KQNQRQVVPQ
+173 KTNQRQVVPK
-183 GKYTV
+183 GKYSVSDIT
-188 AQISEAIQGIMTQK
+188 EAIDGILAWK
-202 RAALGLSETDNLLS
+202 RAQQGVAEGQPLLS
-216 GDELTYAGSS
+216 GELLTYAGST
-226 ATDWLPIGLSR
+226 AADWLPIGLSR
-237 CGVEDDYDAYL
+237 YGAEDDYDSYL
-248 AALQTYVE
+248 AALRTYVE
-256 QKYREPDKLDRVKA
+256 QKYREPDKLDRTKA
-270 TEWHRISARR
+270 TEWHRIA
-280 RSLAVL
+280 LAVL
-286 ACGGDPTHFGKDENG
+286 ACGGDPTHFGRDENG
-301 NDINLIA
+301 ADINLIA

-316 TVDIGAQGLNG
+316 TADLGRQGLNG

-338 KYNIPAGSSY
+338 KYTIPAGASY
-348 TRTEMIKKI
+348 TRTELVKTI
-357 LSFQLPDDGFNLRF
+357 LSYQLSDDGFNLRV

-488 GESDSMATDQALLA
+488 GESGSMATDQALLA

-525 AKILTPEE
+525 SKILTPEE
-533 SEVSFAGSYEFTEVD
+533 SEVSFAGSYEFTEAD

-553 ALPKKLSTENDEE
+553 ALPKKLSTENDAE

-596 IDALYAEIEAINT
+596 IDALYAEIESLNA
-609 DIQEQIVPMT
+609 DIQEQIISMT

-650 DAVLAVK
+650 DTVLAVK
-657 AQTDAAQRTLLL
+657 AQTDAAQRNLFLI
-669 CIGGAAV
+669 IGGAVV
-676 VMIGGSILVRRRR
+676 VMVAVTVVVRRRR

>member
-1 MRRKVRNWAA
+1 MRRKSGKW
-11 FLLALALVLGMI
+11 LLWLLVLTLLWGSI
-23 PAAYAAGYSITVNAP
+23 PAAYAAGHSITIHAP
-38 TGNDLPY
+38 EGNGLPY
-45 WVFEKVGVDSADVL
+45 WEFEKAGVESADVRY
-59 NLTANEGH
+59 LTAGESHG
-67 TLPTNKVARVSLAVG
+67 LPAGRVSRVSLAVG
-82 KNKEDEAACGISING
+82 KGKDGEASCGISVNG

-134 TPVEG
+134 TPVED
-139 SNILGRVQFKN
+139 SNILGRVQFKD

-155 DVSITVSPMT
+155 DVTISVTPMT
-165 AEQAEAAQ
+165 QQQADAAA
-173 KQNQRQVVPQ
+173 KTNQRQVVPK
-183 GKYTV
+183 GKYSVSDIT
-188 AQISEAIQGIMTQK
+188 EAIDGILAWK
-202 RAALGLSETDNLLS
+202 RAQQGVAEGQPLLS
-216 GDELTYAGSS
+216 GELLTYAGST
-226 ATDWLPIGLSR
+226 AADWLPIGLSR
-237 CGVEDDYDAYL
+237 YGAEDDYDSYL
-248 AALQTYVE
+248 AALRTYVE
-256 QKYREPDKLDRVKA
+256 QKYREPDKLDRTKA
-270 TEWHRISARR
+270 TEWHRIA
-280 RSLAVL
+280 LAVL
-286 ACGGDPTHFGKDENG
+286 ACGGDPTHFGRDENG
-301 NDINLIA
+301 ADINLIA

-316 TVDIGAQGLNG
+316 TADLGRQGLNG

-338 KYNIPAGSSY
+338 KYTIPAGASY
-348 TRTEMIKKI
+348 TRTELVKTI
-357 LSFQLPDDGFNLRF
+357 LSYQLSDDGFNLRV

-519 RPGGVS
+519 RPGSVS

-533 SEVSFAGSYEFTEVD
+533 SEVSFAGSYEFTEAD

-553 ALPKKLSTENDEE
+553 ALPQKLTTENDAE

-596 IDALYAEIEAINT
+596 IDALYAEIESLNA
-609 DIQEQIVPMT
+609 DIQEQIISMT

-625 KSTVDR
+625 KPTVDR
-631 LVKRYKALSDHDK
+631 LVKRYKALPDHDK
-644 ELVQNW
+644 ALVENW

-657 AQTDAAQRTLLL
+657 AQTDAAQRNLFLI
-669 CIGGAAV
+669 IGGVVV
-676 VMIGGSILVRRRR
+676 VMVAVTVVVRRRR

>member
-1 MRRKVRNWAA
+1 MRRKVQNWTA
-11 FLLALALVLGMI
+11 FLLALVLVLGMI
-23 PAAYAAGYSITVNAP
+23 PAAYAAGYSISVNAP
-38 TGNDLPY
+38 TGNALPY
-45 WVFEKVGVDSADVL
+45 WVFEKVGVDSADVRY
-59 NLTANEGH
+59 LTAGESHG
-67 TLPTNKVARVSLAVG
+67 LPAGRVSRVSLAVG
-82 KNKEDEAACGISING
+82 KGKDGEASCGISING
-97 MYYVQSVTLEHPDFF
+97 MYYVQSVTLDHPDFF
-112 TGTVEIQIGR
+112 TGTVEIQVGK
-122 DAQWSEE
+122 DAQWTEE
-129 TWGNI
+129 TWGSI
-134 TPVEG
+134 TPVES
-139 SNILGRVQFKN
+139 SNIIGRVQFKN

-165 AEQAEAAQ
+165 AAQSEAAQ

-202 RAALGLSETDNLLS
+202 RSALGLSETDNLLS
-216 GDELTYAGSS
+216 GDELIYAGSS

-270 TEWHRISARR
+270 TEWHRIS
-280 RSLAVL
+280 LAVL
-286 ACGGDPTHFGKDENG
+286 ACGGDPTHFGKDESG

-348 TRTEMIKKI
+348 TRTEMIKRI

-378 PDITAMAIQSMGP
+378 PDITAMAIQALAP
-391 YYRTSTLNVKDP
+391 YYRNSTFNVKDP
-403 VDRALE
+403 VDKALDC
-409 RLSQLQLDTADFR
+409 LSELQLDTGDFR
-422 SWGTRNSESTSQV
+422 SWGTRNSESVSQ
-435 IISLCSVGIDP
+435 IIVSLCSIGVDP
-446 QNDPR
+446 QNDSR
-451 FVKNGLN
+451 FIKNGIN

-464 YYQQEDGGFAHSYEL
+464 YYQQEDGGFAHSYES
-479 DEGNPSAVP
+479 DPGNPSAIP
-488 GESDSMATDQALLA
+488 GESNSIATDQALLA
-502 LVSVWRQ
+502 LVAVWRQ
-509 AQGMSPLYDF
+509 AQGMSILYDF
-519 RPGGVS
+519 RPGSVS

-533 SEVSFAGSYEFTEVD
+533 SEVSFAGSYEFTQELQSRV
-548 QQQAD
+548 D
-553 ALPKKLSTENDEE
+553 ALPDALSTEDAEE
-566 VTALLNKLKM
+566 VAFLLERLKM
-576 SRDFD
+576 SREFD
-581 GYDTYMTKLTQAKSD
+581 GYDRYMEKLTAAQEK
-596 IDALYAEIEAINT
+596 IDALYAEIESLNA
-609 DIQEQIVPMT
+609 DIAAEILPMT
-619 EPGLGE
+619 DAGLKE
-625 KSTVDR
+625 KPIVDGI
-631 LVKRYKALSDHDK
+631 VKRSRTLSEHDR
-644 ELVQNW
+644 ELVESW

>member
-11 FLLALALVLGMI
+11 FLLALALALVLGMI
-23 PAAYAAGYSITVNAP
+23 PTAYAAGYSITVNAP

-202 RAALGLSETDNLLS
+202 RSALGLSETDNLLS

-248 AALQTYVE
+248 AALQSYVE

-270 TEWHRISARR
+270 TEWHRIS
-280 RSLAVL
+280 LAVL
-286 ACGGDPTHFGKDENG
+286 ACDGDPTHFGKDENG
-301 NDINLIA
+301 SDINLIA

-378 PDITAMAIQSMGP
+378 PDITAMAIQALAP
-391 YYRTSTLNVKDP
+391 YYRNATFNVKDP
-403 VDRALE
+403 VDKALE

-525 AKILTPEE
+525 SKILTPEE
-533 SEVSFAGSYEFTEVD
+533 SEVSFAGSYEFTQELQSRV
-548 QQQAD
+548 D
-553 ALPKKLSTENDEE
+553 ALPDALSTEDAEE
-566 VTALLNKLKM
+566 VAFLLERLKM
-576 SRDFD
+576 SREFD
-581 GYDTYMTKLTQAKSD
+581 GYDRYMEKLTAAQEK
-596 IDALYAEIEAINT
+596 IDALYAEIESLNA
-609 DIQEQIVPMT
+609 DIAAEILPMT
-619 EPGLGE
+619 DAGLKE
-625 KSTVDR
+625 KPIVDGI
-631 LVKRYKALSDHDK
+631 VKRYRALSEHDR
-644 ELVQNW
+644 ELVESW

>member
-1 MRRKVRNWAA
+1 MRRKSGKW
-11 FLLALALVLGMI
+11 LLWLLVLTLLWGSI
-23 PAAYAAGYSITVNAP
+23 PAAYAAGHSITIHAP
-38 TGNDLPY
+38 EGNGLPY
-45 WVFEKVGVDSADVL
+45 WEFEKAGVESADVRY
-59 NLTANEGH
+59 LTAGESHG
-67 TLPTNKVARVSLAVG
+67 LPAGRVSRVSLAVG
-82 KNKEDEAACGISING
+82 KGKDGEASCGISVNG

-134 TPVEG
+134 TPVED

-155 DVSITVSPMT
+155 DVTISVTPMT
-165 AEQAEAAQ
+165 QQQADAAA
-173 KQNQRQVVPQ
+173 KTNQRQVVPK
-183 GKYTV
+183 GKYSVSDIT
-188 AQISEAIQGIMTQK
+188 EAIDGILAWK
-202 RAALGLSETDNLLS
+202 RAQQDVAEGQPLLS
-216 GDELTYAGSS
+216 GELLTYAGST
-226 ATDWLPIGLSR
+226 AADWLPIGLSR
-237 CGVEDDYDAYL
+237 YGAEDDYDSYL
-248 AALQTYVE
+248 AALRTYVE
-256 QKYREPDKLDRVKA
+256 QKYREPDKLDRTKA
-270 TEWHRISARR
+270 TEWHRIA
-280 RSLAVL
+280 LAVL
-286 ACGGDPTHFGKDENG
+286 ACGGDPTHFGRDENG
-301 NDINLIA
+301 ADINLIA

-316 TVDIGAQGLNG
+316 TADLGRQGLNG

-338 KYNIPAGSSY
+338 KYTIPAGASY
-348 TRTEMIKKI
+348 TRTELVKTI
-357 LSFQLPDDGFNLRF
+357 LSYQLSDDGFNLRV

-533 SEVSFAGSYEFTEVD
+533 SEVSFAGSYEFTEAD

-553 ALPKKLSTENDEE
+553 ALPKKLSTENDAE

-576 SRDFD
+576 SRDFE

-596 IDALYAEIEAINT
+596 IDALYAEIESINA
-609 DIQEQIVPMT
+609 DIESQIVPMT
-619 EPGLGE
+619 DPGLGE

-650 DAVLAVK
+650 DTVLAVK
-657 AQTDAAQRTLLL
+657 AQTDAAQRNLFLI
-669 CIGGAAV
+669 IGGAVV
-676 VMIGGSILVRRRR
+676 VMVAVTVVVRRRR

>member
-1 MRRKVRNWAA
+1 MRRKVRNLTA
-11 FLLALALVLGMI
+11 FLLALVLILGSM
-23 PAAYAAGYSITVNAP
+23 PLTYAAGYSITVNAP

-45 WVFEKVGVDSADVL
+45 WVFEKAGVDSADVL

-67 TLPTNKVARVSLAVG
+67 TLPTGKVARVSLAVG
-82 KNKEDEAACGISING
+82 KNKEDEASCGISING
-97 MYYVQSVTLEHPDFF
+97 MYYVQSVTLDHPDFF

-202 RAALGLSETDNLLS
+202 RSALGLSETDNLLS

-270 TEWHRISARR
+270 TEWHRIS
-280 RSLAVL
+280 LAVL
-286 ACGGDPTHFGKDENG
+286 ACGGDPTHFGKDESG

-348 TRTEMIKKI
+348 TRTEMIKRI

-378 PDITAMAIQSMGP
+378 PDITAMAIQALAP
-391 YYRTSTLNVKDP
+391 YYRNSTFNVKDP
-403 VDRALE
+403 VDKALDC
-409 RLSQLQLDTADFR
+409 LSELQLDTGDFR
-422 SWGTRNSESTSQV
+422 SWGTRNSESVSQ
-435 IISLCSVGIDP
+435 IIVSLCSIGVDP
-446 QNDPR
+446 QNDSR
-451 FVKNGLN
+451 FIKNGIN

-464 YYQQEDGGFAHSYEL
+464 YYQQEDGGFAHSYES
-479 DEGNPSAVP
+479 DPGNPSAIP
-488 GESDSMATDQALLA
+488 GESNSIATDQALLA
-502 LVSVWRQ
+502 LVAVWRQ
-509 AQGMSPLYDF
+509 AQGMSILYDF
-519 RPGGVS
+519 CPGSVS

-533 SEVSFAGSYEFTEVD
+533 SEVSFAGSYEFTQELQSRV
-548 QQQAD
+548 D
-553 ALPKKLSTENDEE
+553 ALPDALSTEDAEE
-566 VTALLNKLKM
+566 VAFLLERLKM
-576 SRDFD
+576 SREFD
-581 GYDTYMTKLTQAKSD
+581 GYDRYMEKLTAAQEK
-596 IDALYAEIEAINT
+596 IDALYAEIESLNA
-609 DIQEQIVPMT
+609 DIAAEILPMT
-619 EPGLGE
+619 DAGLKE
-625 KSTVDR
+625 KPIVDGI
-631 LVKRYKALSDHDK
+631 VKRYRTLSEHDR
-644 ELVQNW
+644 ELVESW

>member
-11 FLLALALVLGMI
+11 FLLALVLVWGMI

-45 WVFEKVGVDSADVL
+45 WVFEKAGVDSADVL

-67 TLPTNKVARVSLAVG
+67 TLPTSKVARVSLAVG
-82 KNKEDEAACGISING
+82 KNKEDEVACGISING
-97 MYYVQSVTLEHPDFF
+97 MYYVQSVTLDHPDFF
-112 TGTVEIQIGR
+112 TGTVEIQVGK
-122 DAQWSEE
+122 DAQWTEE
-129 TWGNI
+129 TWGSI
-134 TPVEG
+134 TPVES
-139 SNILGRVQFKN
+139 SNIIGRVQFKN

-165 AEQAEAAQ
+165 AAQAEAAQ
-173 KQNQRQVVPQ
+173 KLNQRQVVPQ

-188 AQISEAIQGIMTQK
+188 AQISEAIQGIMVQK
-202 RAALGLSETDNLLS
+202 RSALGLEEGDYLLS

-248 AALQTYVE
+248 AALQSYVE

-270 TEWHRISARR
+270 TEWHRIS
-280 RSLAVL
+280 LAVL
-286 ACGGDPTHFGKDENG
+286 ACGGDPTHFGKDESG

-378 PDITAMAIQSMGP
+378 PDITAMAIQALAP
-391 YYRTSTLNVKDP
+391 YYRNATFNVKDP
-403 VDRALE
+403 VDKALDC
-409 RLSQLQLDTADFR
+409 LSKLQLDTGDFR

-525 AKILTPEE
+525 SKILTPEE
-533 SEVSFAGSYEFTEVD
+533 SEVSFAGSYEFTQELQSRV
-548 QQQAD
+548 D
-553 ALPKKLSTENDEE
+553 ALPDALSTEDAEE
-566 VTALLNKLKM
+566 VAFLLERLKM
-576 SRDFD
+576 SREFD
-581 GYDTYMTKLTQAKSD
+581 GYDRYMEKLTAAQEK
-596 IDALYAEIEAINT
+596 IDALYAEIESLNA
-609 DIQEQIVPMT
+609 DIAAEILPMT
-619 EPGLGE
+619 DAGLKE
-625 KSTVDR
+625 KPIVDGI
-631 LVKRYKALSDHDK
+631 VKRYRALSEHDR
-644 ELVQNW
+644 ELVESW